1 MLDRYLNARGII
13 DRQGFR
19 VIYDI
24 LGAQRNIKILGVF
37 TRLRDRDG
45 KKGYVERHPRLW
57 GYVDRNLTQPAL
69 APVRAWFDAN
79 VPPCARAAA
88 WQ

>member
-1 MLDRYLNARGII
+1 MLDRYLSTRSITDAE
-13 DRQGFR
+13 GFR

-37 TRLRDRDG
+37 TRLRDRDC
-45 KKGYVERHPRLW
+45 KAGYVERHPRLW
-57 GYVDRNLTQPAL
+57 AYIDRNFKQPAL
-69 APVRAWFDAN
+69 APVRAWFEAN
-79 VPPCARAAA
+79 VPPSARAAA